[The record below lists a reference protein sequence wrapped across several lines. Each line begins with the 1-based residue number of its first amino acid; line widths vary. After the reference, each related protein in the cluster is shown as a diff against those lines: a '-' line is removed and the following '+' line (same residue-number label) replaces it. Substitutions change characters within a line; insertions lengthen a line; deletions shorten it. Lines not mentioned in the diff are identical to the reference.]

1 MLIMERLKFTHNPM
15 AIVKVHNMKGDV
27 VGEQE
32 MNPTVFEIAVNDDLV
47 HQAVV
52 AQQANSRVA
61 IAHTKIRSEVRGGG
75 RKPWKQKGTGRAR
88 HGSSRSP
95 LWRGGG
101 ITFGPRNDRNF
112 SKKINKKMK
121 NKALRMVLSD
131 KLAHDKVL
139 VIDTLDME
147 QPKTKVL
154 LEMISKLSVV
164 DHKVL
169 MALSAKQE
177 AVIKAAKNLPRVQF
191 IAADSLN
198 VVDVLN
204 SDVLLLDQAAIDKIT
219 EVYTK

>member
-1 MLIMERLKFTHNPM
+1 MLIMEPLKSTRNYM

-32 MNPTVFEIAVNDDLV
+32 MNPTVFEVAVNADLV

-61 IAHTKIRSEVRGGG
+61 IAHTKIRSEVQGGG

-139 VIDTLDME
+139 VIDTFDME

-154 LEMISKLSVV
+154 LEMISKLSVA

-169 MALSAKQE
+169 MALSEKQE
-177 AVIKAAKNLPRVQF
+177 AVIKAAKNLPRVGF

-204 SDVLLLDQAAIDKIT
+204 SDVLLLDQAALDKII

>member
-1 MLIMERLKFTHNPM
+1 MERLKYTHNSM
-15 AIVKVHNMKGDV
+15 ATVKVHNMKGDV

-32 MNPTVFEIAVNDDLV
+32 MNPTVFEVAANVDLI

-52 AQQANSRVA
+52 AQQPNSRVA

-75 RKPWKQKGTGRAR
+75 RKPWRQKGTGRAR

-112 SKKINKKMK
+112 AKKINKKMK

-131 KLAHDKVL
+131 KLAHGNVL
-139 VIDTLDME
+139 VIDTFDME
-147 QPKTKVL
+147 QPKTKAL
-154 LEMISKLSVV
+154 LEMISKLSVA
-164 DHKVL
+164 DRKIL
-169 MALSAKQE
+169 LALSTKQD
-177 AVIKAAKNLPRVQF
+177 AVLKAANNLPQVTF

-204 SDVLLLDQAAIDKIT
+204 SDVLLLDQAAN
-219 EVYTK
+219 